1 MSGHSHWATIKRKK
15 EANDQEKGRLFAKLT
30 REIMLAISEGGGVTD
45 PGKNVRLR
53 AAVEKAK
60 EGNMPKDNINRLLV
74 RLKERA
80 EAVTEVIYEALALDP
95 VTLIIKTATDNPRRT
110 QTDLRIILEKNGGKL
125 VAKGG
130 VMHNYDL
137 RCLFTLEKVSEEEAL
152 KLMESLNAVDFE
164 KVGESYYIYV
174 PYTQFSEGWNR
185 ATELGFSLTPELVYK
200 PKQVVEI
207 GKEPEDRVHSLIEK
221 LEEVDEVTAVYVN
234 L

>member
-15 EANDQEKGRLFAKLT
+15 EVNDQEKGRLFAKLT

-60 EGNMPKDNINRLLV
+60 EGNMPKDNINRLLA

-80 EAVTEVIYEALALDP
+80 EAVTEVIYEALSIDP
-95 VTLIIKTATDNPRRT
+95 INLIIKTATDNPRRT
-110 QTDLRIILEKNGGKL
+110 QTELRIILEKNGGKL

-137 RCLFTLEKVSEEEAL
+137 RCLFTLEKVLEEEAL

-164 KVGESYYIYV
+164 KVGETYYIYV
-174 PYTQFSEGWNR
+174 PYTQFSEAWNR
-185 ATELGFSLTPELVYK
+185 ASELGFSLTPELVYK
-200 PKQVVEI
+200 PKLVVEVSP
-207 GKEPEDRVHSLIEK
+207 EQEDRAHELIDK
-221 LEEVDEVTAVYVN
+221 LEEVDDVTAVYVN